1 MFRGQRYHV
10 IVEGLDEPY
19 KHDKYGN
26 FWMRVVPARK
36 CSKFAY
42 GPDEQMGIVRY
53 NKNSTNDPL
62 SEPQLYDI
70 ACADEKKENLIPRR
84 KWLVGDPSN
93 IGIGTG
99 LGIQSLCL
107 RLLEPTW
114 FNETDVPKNKTYVFE
129 VAMDNTYHKEP
140 YNEVHGKNATV
151 QNATTLY
158 VLQN

>member
-10 IVEGLDEPY
+10 VVDGLDDPY

-53 NKNSTNDPL
+53 NKTNKNDPL
-62 SEPQLYDI
+62 SEPPLYDI
-70 ACADEKKENLIPRR
+70 ACADEPKEKLKPHR
-84 KWLVGDPSN
+84 KWTVGNPSN
-93 IGIGTG
+93 IGIRTG

-107 RLLEPTW
+107 RLLDPTW
-114 FNETDVPKNKTYVFE
+114 FNESAIPKDKSYIFE
-129 VAMDNTYHKEP
+129 VAMDNTFNVTP
-140 YNEVHGKNATV
+140 YNEVHGTNKTV
-151 QNATTLY
+151 QVATLFL
-158 VLQN
+158 LQN